1 MLEQLRK
8 AETDDPMVRP
18 RLAGRVLHDL
28 ACKSAV
34 SNEIIKPENLFAALA
49 SNGGFSCLMAAQFET
64 AASGAAD
71 ALTIVETNDGNLYYF
86 GDLPNRYLIESR
98 LSLLS
103 LALGAAQSDGA
114 NISLDIVYQ
123 AMRHVAQTI
132 GSEDFGVPQLP
143 ALSKP
148 DHLPIDYLQPLWSV
162 FQEALQQYEVPTEY
176 WPASFGFA
184 LQDVFAAYKARIDPS
199 TAAQICIEYAVPM
212 AKVDPR
218 RIAGAFG

>member
-18 RLAGRVLHDL
+18 RFAGRVLHDL

-49 SNGGFSCLMAAQFET
+49 SNGGFSCLMAAQVET

-123 AMRHVAQTI
+123 AMRPVAQTI

-148 DHLPIDYLQPLWSV
+148 DHHQLITFSLSGRYFKRHCSNTRYRQNTGQLHSGL
-162 FQEALQQYEVPTEY
+162 
-176 WPASFGFA
+176 